1 MCITSN
7 NKDSHEFKVNGC
19 KNKNSTVN
27 VATESTTLAT
37 TETDLRTELKKTDP
51 STESHLNM
59 TTDTTEGIDKGK
71 SPKYVYIVV
80 PLVISFLIVCIGC
93 SIWLW
98 FYRRNRVHP

>member
-1 MCITSN
+1 M
-7 NKDSHEFKVNGC
+7 
-19 KNKNSTVN
+19 
-27 VATESTTLAT
+27 TTDTTTPAT
-37 TETDLRTELKKTDP
+37 TETDLRNELKKTSP

-59 TTDTTEGIDKGK
+59 TTYTAEHMEETKTLQ
-71 SPKYVYIVV
+71 YVYIVV